1 MCAFP
6 LRPNLRTARMI
17 LRKAFLC
24 LLLLSAGFIA
34 GYAAKPTAQLEVT
47 AGQLMECGEVMIP
60 TLGM

>member
-1 MCAFP
+1 
-6 LRPNLRTARMI
+6 MI
-17 LRKAFLC
+17 LRKAALY
-24 LLLLSAGFIA
+24 LVLLSAGFIA

>member
-1 MCAFP
+1 
-6 LRPNLRTARMI
+6 MI

-47 AGQLMECGEVMIP
+47 AGQLMECGDLMIP